1 MKYIEQMEPQYDAVA
16 DLRAASGFRVTL
28 VGALTNIALAII
40 KFIVGVAGNSTALI
54 ADAVHSLSDLATDVV
69 VYFSLKISSRKPDE
83 DHPYGHGRAET
94 IGATFIGAAI
104 VFVGVG
110 IAWEVMTRLLGGALP
125 VPAPIAIGAAALSIA
140 MKEALYRYTAR
151 VGRQLRS
158 EAIMANAWHHRT
170 DAVSSI
176 AALVGIAGAVSGYPL
191 MDPLAAVVVG
201 LMIARVGGKIGW
213 DAIQNLMDTGVS
225 PEELEKMEGIIKAS
239 PGVVHFHELKTRRLG
254 KDTLVDLHIQVPPRI
269 SISEAHN
276 IAETVR
282 HNLRHTIDQVTD
294 ALVHI
299 DAEDDGKGR
308 LYSVDRPQL
317 EEIIKTAFDKIS
329 EIKLTGDIILHYF
342 IHQVCVDITV
352 EIDDKLTVG
361 EAKENVKQL
370 KEELLGNPLITEV
383 CIHHNLGQWEKAQ

>member
-1 MKYIEQMEPQYDAVA
+1 MEPQYETVA
-16 DLRAASGFRVTL
+16 NLRVESGYRVTL
-28 VGALTNIALAII
+28 IGALANVALAII
-40 KFIVGVAGNSTALI
+40 KFAVGAIGNSTALI

-69 VYFSLKISSRKPDE
+69 VYFSLKISNRKPDE

-104 VFVGVG
+104 VFVGIG
-110 IAWEVMTRLLGGALP
+110 IAWEVLTRLLGGALL
-125 VPAPIAIGAAALSIA
+125 VPAPIAIVAAALSIVV
-140 MKEALYRYTAR
+140 KELLYRYTAR

-176 AALVGIAGAVSGYPL
+176 AALVGIVGAVSGYPL

-225 PEELEKMEGIIKAS
+225 PEELKKMQSVIKAS
-239 PGVVHFHELKTRRLG
+239 PGVLHFHELKTRRLG

-282 HNLRHTIDQVTD
+282 YNLKNTIEQITD

-308 LYSVDRPQL
+308 LYAVGRPQL
-317 EEIIKTAFDKIS
+317 EKIIKTAFSKIS
-329 EIKLTGDIILHYF
+329 EIKLTGEITLHYF
-342 IHQVCVDITV
+342 IHQICVDITV
-352 EIDDKLTVG
+352 EINDKLTVG
-361 EAKENVKQL
+361 EAKKNVQKL
-370 KEELLGNPLITEV
+370 KEELLGSQLITEV
-383 CIHHNLGQWEKAQ
+383 CIHHNLGRWEKNL